1 MTRLVRYRRD
11 GLTFDVKD
19 AGPIDGEPVVLLHGF
34 PERNTSW
41 REVAPLLHAQGM
53 RTYAPDQRGYSPG
66 ARPSRRRDYRLQ
78 HLVDDVSTL
87 VDTIGRPVH
96 LVGHD
101 LGALV
106 GWPFVTQRPD
116 VVRSYTAVS
125 VPHPAAMLRA
135 LATSRQVLK
144 SWYVAAFQVP
154 FLPEK
159 VAAVGGFEP
168 ALRRAGMTQEEIERF
183 RREMVEDDA
192 LSHALMW
199 YRALPLPDR
208 HHLAGPVR
216 VPTTFVWSDGDD
228 AVTEVGG
235 RHTPRHVDAPYR
247 YVELKGVTHWIPTQA
262 PEQLADAILDRI
274 RSVA

>member
-19 AGPIDGEPVVLLHGF
+19 EGPLDGDPVVLLHGF

-41 REVAPLLHAQGM
+41 REVAPLLHAQGL

-66 ARPSRRRDYRLQ
+66 ARPPRRRDYRLQ
-78 HLVDDVSTL
+78 ELVDDVSTL
-87 VDTIGRPVH
+87 VDSIGRPVH

-101 LGALV
+101 LGAFV
-106 GWPFVTQRPD
+106 GWPFVTQHPD
-116 VVRSYTAVS
+116 VVESFTAVS

-154 FLPEK
+154 FLPEML
-159 VAAVGGFEP
+159 AGAGGFD
-168 ALRRAGMTQEEIERF
+168 AGLRRAGMTEEEIERF
-183 RREMVEDDA
+183 RREMVDDGA
-192 LSHALMW
+192 LGHALMW

-208 HHLAGPVR
+208 RHLAGPVR
-216 VPTTFVWSDGDD
+216 VPTTFVWSDRDD

-247 YVELKGVTHWIPTQA
+247 YVELEGVTHWIPTQA

-274 RSVA
+274 RSAA